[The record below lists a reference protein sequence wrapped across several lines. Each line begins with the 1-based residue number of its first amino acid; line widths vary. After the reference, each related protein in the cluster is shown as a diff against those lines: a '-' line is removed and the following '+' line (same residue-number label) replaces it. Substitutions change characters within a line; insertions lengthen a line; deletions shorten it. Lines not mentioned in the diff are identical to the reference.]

1 MVEQVSPHDGA
12 PTSASTTASNGPALT
27 SNASGNSR
35 HFQDTGRII
44 GDKQNLIAMSG
55 IRLTDWD
62 RLTWISAQERAV
74 MNAVPT
80 GTDRSDV
87 RGVPPGTMT
96 PDLTI
101 SSDNQTAVLSTR
113 SMGAIGQGISIL
125 ICVEAA
131 SFPL

>member
-1 MVEQVSPHDGA
+1 
-12 PTSASTTASNGPALT
+12 
-27 SNASGNSR
+27 
-35 HFQDTGRII
+35 
-44 GDKQNLIAMSG
+44 
-55 IRLTDWD
+55 
-62 RLTWISAQERAV
+62 
-74 MNAVPT
+74 MNAVRT

-87 RGVPPGTMT
+87 RGVPLGTMT